1 MTGRCGCAQR
11 NRTSLALSCPSFV
24 CCLLKPCCTFHSQR
38 RLQFQR
44 RVSRFCQWK
53 GQQCVTRQ
61 PNNKG
66 RRGNQQK
73 NMWEPLN
80 LKCEYDSSMW
90 MLRNYVFEPII
101 SIAEI
106 GVNIKKHKLYNDIYD
121 VIIIKINVYI
131 AMILSNKLIHIKK
144 QCKQL
149 DNRSEHLYVSI
160 CLTTQTCA
168 TCMSTIRYVAHPSQK
183 KMWTCISNN
192 PSNIDIRKDNVCIE
206 NCNANVKT

>member
-1 MTGRCGCAQR
+1 
-11 NRTSLALSCPSFV
+11 
-24 CCLLKPCCTFHSQR
+24 
-38 RLQFQR
+38 
-44 RVSRFCQWK
+44 
-53 GQQCVTRQ
+53 
-61 PNNKG
+61 
-66 RRGNQQK
+66 
-73 NMWEPLN
+73 
-80 LKCEYDSSMW
+80 

-101 SIAEI
+101 SIAKI

-183 KMWTCISNN
+183 KM
-192 PSNIDIRKDNVCIE
+192 
-206 NCNANVKT
+206 